1 MIQFM
6 ILYCIFF
13 LYLSAV
19 MKEKRNIGNNWN
31 SDVAIYIVDL
41 HHLEAIII
49 LIFPQVNINF
59 TEFFIIIFSM
69 TISFFQFHGLF
80 FVYFTLPFSNFSLS
94 GHHAD

>member
-1 MIQFM
+1 
-6 ILYCIFF
+6 
-13 LYLSAV
+13 

-59 TEFFIIIFSM
+59 TEFFIIIFLM
-69 TISFFQFHGLF
+69 TISFFNFTEFSFLYTYVFHITF
-80 FVYFTLPFSNFSLS
+80 FKFQPRRPSC
-94 GHHAD
+94 

>member
-13 LYLSAV
+13 YVSAV

-59 TEFFIIIFSM
+59 TEFLLLFFNDNN
-69 TISFFQFHGLF
+69 FFQFHRIF

>member
-1 MIQFM
+1 
-6 ILYCIFF
+6 
-13 LYLSAV
+13 

-59 TEFFIIIFSM
+59 TEFIFFLM
-69 TISFFQFHGLF
+69 TISFFNFTEFSFLYT
-80 FVYFTLPFSNFSLS
+80 YFTLPFSNFSLG

>member
-1 MIQFM
+1 
-6 ILYCIFF
+6 
-13 LYLSAV
+13 

-59 TEFFIIIFSM
+59 TEFFIIFFFNDNI
-69 TISFFQFHGLF
+69 FFQFHGIFF
-80 FVYFTLPFSNFSLS
+80 FVYVFHITFFKFQPRRPSC
-94 GHHAD
+94 

>member
-1 MIQFM
+1 
-6 ILYCIFF
+6 
-13 LYLSAV
+13 

-59 TEFFIIIFSM
+59 TEFFIIIFLM
-69 TISFFQFHGLF
+69 TISFFNFTEFSFLYT
-80 FVYFTLPFSNFSLS
+80 YFTLPFSNFSLG